1 MLEVKTQEG
10 KTAMDKDGEIWKT
23 EQQHQNNGVDR
34 TDFWQKK
41 KYFLSCLLALFGK
54 TAVFSVFLQALDGF
68 LIALTTDGNIIY
80 VSDSVSS
87 LIGHLPVSHTSE
99 PVFISASFTPLQSSI

>member
-1 MLEVKTQEG
+1 MGAGNSSINIIEL
-10 KTAMDKDGEIWKT
+10 TALT
-23 EQQHQNNGVDR
+23 FDR
-34 TDFWQKK
+34 KK
-41 KYFLSCLLALFGK
+41 RYFLCYSLALLDK

-87 LIGHLPVSHTSE
+87 LVGHLPVSLTPE
-99 PVFISASFTPLQSSI
+99 PVFISASYNPLQSST